1 MRVLNQSISPSA
13 SLSLDRHRAPKL
25 DARSHLRTR
34 ATQRKALC
42 QNIPGV
48 GSFGT
53 SQNYAFRL
61 TTIKSISFDNAPC
74 KPFRILLFQST
85 PLQTLWN
92 LTLSQRGWGGSS

>member
-25 DARSHLRTR
+25 DARNHLRTR
-34 ATQRKALC
+34 ATQRKAPPLSFQSLTHSSQFTNRPISNIFLALRTLC

-61 TTIKSISFDNAPC
+61 TPIKSISFDNAP
-74 KPFRILLFQST
+74 
-85 PLQTLWN
+85 
-92 LTLSQRGWGGSS
+92 